1 MVSGSAA
8 EAFGVQGL
16 NLGAGEVAALLV
28 ADHRATVCTAWTK

>member
-16 NLGAGEVAALLV
+16 NLGAGEVAAPLV
-28 ADHRATVCTAWTK
+28 GDHLATVHTAWIK